1 MKRLFTIIAFCAA
14 TAISAGAISNP
25 AAAEGGR
32 HDSRRQAETL
42 DRHQGAYYSGDR
54 HRKSFRH
61 DRSRRDRM
69 YRRYHKRHRHWHG
82 YGRSYGHR
90 QDYRHRSPRSYGTPR
105 SYGYGHG
112 LSYLM
117 GGSRIVIRLD

>member
-14 TAISAGAISNP
+14 TAISAGALSNP

-32 HDSRRQAETL
+32 HDSKRQAETL

-54 HRKSFRH
+54 HRKTFRH

-69 YRRYHKRHRHWHG
+69 YRRTHKRHRHWHSPGFG
-82 YGRSYGHR
+82 YGGRSYGHR
-90 QDYRHRSPRSYGTPR
+90 QDYRYRSPR

-117 GGSRIVIRLD
+117 GGSRLVIRLD